1 MPGFVLKTTLENGL
15 SVIENPRPSR
25 GCYGAR
31 LGDKKPPTKGD
42 EPCDL
47 IDANLVVGENF

>member
-1 MPGFVLKTTLENGL
+1 MKTTLENGL